1 MVVGVIRGG
10 DRQCRAVVQA
20 APNQA
25 RWRTLRTVIRFVEL
39 YGHVPTMRELCEI
52 DRTNRTVQWERVEAL
67 VSEGYVRVDHGE
79 RIVPVRDEAGNAVGE
94 AREVRIKRGDG
105 AVALS
110 ALVGAAGGNVE
121 AIEITGA
128 SPGLRV
134 KPGDVVICDR
144 GRVPGRGEACVVDV
158 GGRVM
163 VRLQGLTGATGIILG
178 LARSLIVRL

>member
-1 MVVGVIRGG
+1 MVVGAIRGG

-39 YGHVPTMRELCEI
+39 YGHVPTMTELCRI
-52 DRTNRTVQWERVEAL
+52 DRTVRGEMQTRVEAL
-67 VSEGYVRVDHGE
+67 VSDGYVRVDHGE
-79 RIVPVRDEAGNAVGE
+79 RVVPVRDEGGNPVGGWQ
-94 AREVRIKRGDG
+94 EVRIRRGDG
-105 AVALS
+105 VVALS
-110 ALVGAAGGNVE
+110 ALVGATGGNVE
-121 AIEITGA
+121 AMEITGA

-144 GRVPGRGEACVVDV
+144 ARVPGRGEAVVVDV
-158 GGRVM
+158 QGRIL
-163 VRLQGLTGATGIILG
+163 VRVQGTSVNGIILG